1 VRYRFLEEHKGEY
14 RPIRKACEILGVSKS
29 GYYEFRNRR
38 KSNQQIEREALE
50 GFVVEVFNEHK
61 ARYGYSRINRELRK
75 IGITVSEKRVLGIM
89 RAKGLQAKG
98 TTRRYRIQ
106 KRIEPGDPRANLVEQ
121 VFTVPEP
128 NRLWVGDITYIPT
141 KRGFLFL
148 ATVIDT
154 FSRKVVGWSMAT
166 TARENL
172 VIDALEQAV
181 GREDPGE
188 GLVFHDD
195 QGTQYTSR
203 AFQKALARHGIT
215 QSVSRP
221 GNPYDNAVA
230 ESFFKTLK
238 RELVKG
244 RNYENQEEARQEIF
258 KYIELYYNTKRMHSS
273 LGYRSPVEYERMNAH
288 RILNN
293 CPI

>member
-181 GREDPGE
+181 GREDP
-188 GLVFHDD
+188 
-195 QGTQYTSR
+195 
-203 AFQKALARHGIT
+203 
-215 QSVSRP
+215 
-221 GNPYDNAVA
+221 
-230 ESFFKTLK
+230 
-238 RELVKG
+238 VKG
-244 RNYENQEEARQEIF
+244 SSSTTTRA
-258 KYIELYYNTKRMHSS
+258 HSTPPGHS
-273 LGYRSPVEYERMNAH
+273 RRRLPVTGSPSPFPDPATPMTMRSPNRSSRRSSGNW
-288 RILNN
+288 
-293 CPI
+293 